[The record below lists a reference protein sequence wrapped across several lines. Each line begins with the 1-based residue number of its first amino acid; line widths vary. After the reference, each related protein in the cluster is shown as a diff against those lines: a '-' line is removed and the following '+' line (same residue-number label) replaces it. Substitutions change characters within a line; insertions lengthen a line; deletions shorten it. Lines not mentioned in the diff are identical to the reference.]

1 MKYKAII
8 CDLDGTLLNEHHTI
22 SEETKETIK
31 KVVQSGVK
39 FIIATGRHHNDAM
52 TFKNMLGLESF
63 LITSNG
69 AKVHNH
75 KNEEIISRNIPAELA
90 KELLNYSY
98 NENLHK
104 NVYLDEDWYVET
116 PLAEALVFHK
126 ESGFTHI
133 ITKFNSL
140 VGKDITKFFFIC
152 EEEHHISHLEKK
164 LKSKFKDGL
173 NITLSLGSCLEV
185 MKEGVSKATAIE
197 EVLKREGIDIQD
209 TIAFGDG
216 LNDLEMLS

>member
-1 MKYKAII
+1 
-8 CDLDGTLLNEHHTI
+8 
-22 SEETKETIK
+22 
-31 KVVQSGVK
+31 
-39 FIIATGRHHNDAM
+39 
-52 TFKNMLGLESF
+52 
-63 LITSNG
+63 
-69 AKVHNH
+69 
-75 KNEEIISRNIPAELA
+75 A
-90 KELLNYSY
+90 KELLNYNY
-98 NENLHK
+98 NEKLHK
-104 NVYLDEDWYVET
+104 NVYLDEEWYAET

-133 ITKFNSL
+133 ITQFNSL

-164 LKSKFKDGL
+164 LKDKFKEGL

-216 LNDLEMLS
+216 LNDLEMLSFVGKGFVMGNGSPRLKELLPENEVIKPNSENGVAKKLQELFL